1 MRSESSLARSRR
13 SDEGASRHEES
24 VPSWCRGDPSQGNDG
39 VAYPRR
45 SRKST
50 TCVAILPQ
58 SFLNLCAGFE
68 ATGLREAPHGLHS
81 WFHRRDVGD
90 YIFEWDP
97 NKAASN
103 VEKHGVTFEEATH
116 VFVDDPN
123 HQSDYDDEHSS
134 LGEERWVT
142 IGRSRQM
149 ILVVV
154 HTFHEH
160 MHQATVRIISAR
172 EATPRERRQ
181 YEEAL

>member
-1 MRSESSLARSRR
+1 M
-13 SDEGASRHEES
+13 
-24 VPSWCRGDPSQGNDG
+24 
-39 VAYPRR
+39 
-45 SRKST
+45 
-50 TCVAILPQ
+50 
-58 SFLNLCAGFE
+58 
-68 ATGLREAPHGLHS
+68 
-81 WFHRRDVGD
+81 GD

-116 VFVDDPN
+116 VFGDPN
-123 HQSDYDDEHSS
+123 HQSIYDDEHSS
-134 LGEERWVT
+134 LDEDRWVT
-142 IGRSRQM
+142 LGRSRQM

-160 MHQATVRIISAR
+160 MRQATVRIISAR